1 MENKENDLKPKTTQP
16 DLDKFIPA
24 VKSAVNKKVANK
36 STQARNTTRK
46 VFSKTRRGEGGL
58 EKGKDGITFRRGNR
72 GKRRFK
78 KFKSPFQEAVV
89 SINRVSKTTKG
100 GRKISFNA
108 LVVVG
113 DKKGRVGFALGK
125 ASEVPSAIK
134 KAIQQ
139 AQKKVINVNIVGK
152 GTIPHAIIGHF
163 GSGQVFLKDA
173 PEGTGLIAGS
183 ATRIIMELAGIKNI
197 YSKIQGSKTPI
208 NVVRATMNGLENL
221 KISSQV
227 AELRNKDVKEL

>member
-72 GKRRFK
+72 GK
-78 KFKSPFQEAVV
+78 
-89 SINRVSKTTKG
+89 
-100 GRKISFNA
+100 

-221 KISSQV
+221 KIRSQV